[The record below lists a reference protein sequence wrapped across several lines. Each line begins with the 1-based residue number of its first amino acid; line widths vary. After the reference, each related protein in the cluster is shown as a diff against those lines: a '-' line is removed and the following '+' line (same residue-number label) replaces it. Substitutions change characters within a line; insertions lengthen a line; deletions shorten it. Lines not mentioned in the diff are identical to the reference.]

1 MSGPN
6 NPAWRGGV
14 TVMRRHGSYAGVRY
28 VRCPDALR
36 AMSRGDGYV
45 MEHRL
50 VIALAIGR
58 PLSRTEVVHHIDH
71 NPRNN
76 DLANLELW
84 PNNRL
89 HKLAEHGRFTEGAAN
104 AIAGE

>member
-1 MSGPN
+1 
-6 NPAWRGGV
+6 
-14 TVMRRHGSYAGVRY
+14 
-28 VRCPDALR
+28 
-36 AMSRGDGYV
+36 

-104 AIAGE
+104 TIAGE

>member
-1 MSGPN
+1 MEN
-6 NPAWRGGV
+6 NPAWKGGRQIDKSGYV
-14 TVMRRHGSYAGVRY
+14 LILRKDHPHADNHGY
-28 VRCPDALR
+28 VR
-36 AMSRGDGYV
+36 
-45 MEHRL
+45 EHRL
-50 VIALAIGR
+50 VMEGLIGR
-58 PLSRTEVVHHIDH
+58 VLEPTEVVHHIDH
-71 NPRNN
+71 NPRNK